1 MPSQT
6 LLFLRVP
13 GVEDGRGGAVPF
25 WFLHSKNQVSSEF
38 QTGNLRLSG
47 AESPGQGRD
56 WEYLCSVVRALP
68 WCKTWSRRLGG
79 VGVGKQN
86 KVLTVSRRV
95 VLTGREAP
103 PHESGSAPPHRS
115 QLLPGAGEGSTGRPG
130 PLRTPGKGRKAGADV
145 VGRK

>member
-6 LLFLRVP
+6 PLFLRVP

-56 WEYLCSVVRALP
+56 WKYLCSVVRALP

-103 PHESGSAPPHRS
+103 PHESGSAPPIGLSCFLELGR
-115 QLLPGAGEGSTGRPG
+115 GA
-130 PLRTPGKGRKAGADV
+130 LAGQ
-145 VGRK
+145 GL